1 MNLTTIPDKARWSI
15 VQTLL
20 NQNFQKILVEL
31 ERASATTKSYYTSE
45 EALIAARPTA
55 NEGDIAFVGDT
66 FPGTVYEYKDG
77 AWTNTEIQA
86 EAVASLADYVLKATY
101 DADIA
106 RLTENINSKP
116 ISFNQFVYD
125 WKDTTKRIKASED
138 HTAFIFAI
146 ADGQSYDYLKMFH
159 PFEDGTNNVRIGFTD
174 AFLKLIKNL
183 TPQRV
188 ESEEVMEAMIKS
200 GQYDENQIYYVAE
213 E

>member
-15 VQTLL
+15 VQSLL

-31 ERASATTKSYYTSE
+31 ERASATTKSFYTSE

-77 AWTNTEIQA
+77 AWVNTEIPA
-86 EAVASLADYVLKATY
+86 SAVVSLTDYVSQKEFN
-101 DADIA
+101 D
-106 RLTENINSKP
+106 RLSK
-116 ISFNQFVYD
+116 
-125 WKDTTKRIKASED
+125 
-138 HTAFIFAI
+138 
-146 ADGQSYDYLKMFH
+146 
-159 PFEDGTNNVRIGFTD
+159 
-174 AFLKLIKNL
+174 L

-188 ESEEVMEAMIKS
+188 ESEEAMLAMIQS
-200 GQYDENQIYYVAE
+200 GQYDEKQIYYVAE